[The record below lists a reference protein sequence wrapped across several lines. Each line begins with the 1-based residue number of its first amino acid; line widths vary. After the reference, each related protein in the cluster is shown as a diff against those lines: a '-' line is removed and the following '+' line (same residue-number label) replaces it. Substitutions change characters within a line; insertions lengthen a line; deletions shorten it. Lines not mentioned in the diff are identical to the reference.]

1 MAPLGDRAFEAWVEG
16 ISGEEGENVRLSGE
30 SGIGT
35 IMIDYGLESRNTTD
49 WLRRPWF
56 HVVNIIVMDETK
68 IGGSGSFGRMG
79 DGESVGFHSGH
90 SV

>member
-1 MAPLGDRAFEAWVEG
+1 MLDAQGEG
-16 ISGEEGENVRLSGE
+16 VDIL
-30 SGIGT
+30 
-35 IMIDYGLESRNTTD
+35 
-49 WLRRPWF
+49 

-68 IGGSGSFGRMG
+68 IGGSGSFGRVG